1 MPRIL
6 FAFLVLVL
14 SICTNALANSV
25 GKKQT
30 FIEADFVKMG
40 ENNSFFANG
49 HAIVRRQNLLM
60 NAGEVK
66 AIKQVKKAKRQ
77 QEKNSRILQVKDEKS
92 GEEKYIFYA
101 NDWVKIRTD
110 DDNII
115 YAKSMFR
122 DENTDISLMKNVQ
135 IFPGGNRDHT
145 EIYSTELQKEN
156 CISTLKDVSMCPCK
170 LFLDDNVESNRKTPF
185 YSMTDEEELLDKPLQ
200 QNSIDNTDEEMH
212 DKLKKTF
219 ISVRSDRIIHDKENA
234 TITFEKMKW
243 RILGIPVFYIPKY
256 TLHTDNSGDSGFLF
270 PRLVISKSK
279 QTGIELPFYWKI
291 RNDMDL
297 IVSRSQYFDIGL
309 LSWMTNVGSDVRNNL
324 HNPDKRMQLRD
335 LSNYRT
341 SHTDFKFRHLVSTSN
356 AYESFYTLE
365 GLIMDWSQLVDED
378 TGMGATK
385 GNKANGE
392 KIKGI
397 RWMADFKAR
406 LKLSKTTFLNISQYY
421 ASDGKIAY
429 MYLGDARQIRTN
441 SIHLYDVAYNRYIS
455 AEVYTYQ
462 SALLRIDDKTT
473 PIVFPVL
480 RADYD
485 FKKDKLGGNFY
496 IKSKAYYIN
505 RKEGFSTAT
514 AGVDGGYH
522 LPYYFKNGTKIT
534 ADTLLRL
541 QYNHVSYNDFSEMSY
556 FPHQYAWDNLKYYFG
571 NLPGFV
577 QRSYYANSN
586 ILIYGLNA
594 FNKFSILNFNKVQA
608 EHSILVK
615 SLIGRTTITP
625 RVAIRYSPNDRRNL
639 YLPVEDNFGMNM
651 NYYNAFELLQSS
663 GYGVY
668 DTGGSVVYGT
678 DVSHRFKKGFELQG
692 GIAQNI
698 RLGNAIDERYLADFT
713 GYRRTASDLMGN
725 FGFKFSGVSGNGV
738 FNYDLQR
745 GEMRM
750 FLFNISYGMKYFFVS
765 LGYSSFS
772 KYSNIFGINMDSLN
786 GTITLTPIKDLKVSA
801 SANFNLNG
809 MDAPNRKIAPGFT
822 SYRLMVQYKISC
834 VTLGFSVSENKI
846 RLNNMPSTVLYR
858 FMIKFSGFG

>member
-1 MPRIL
+1 MRGL
-6 FAFLVLVL
+6 FLAFLFFISPFCTSVLAETVK
-14 SICTNALANSV
+14 N
-25 GKKQT
+25 KQT

-66 AIKQVKKAKRQ
+66 AIKQAKDTRQ
-77 QEKNSRILQVKDEKS
+77 QQDENSDHFQSKDKKNE
-92 GEEKYIFYA
+92 EEKYIFYA
-101 NDWVKIRTD
+101 NDWVKIRTE

-122 DENTDISLMKNVQ
+122 DENTDVSLMKNVQ

-170 LFLDDNVESNRKTPF
+170 IFIDDNVESNRIAPF
-185 YSMTDEEELLDKPLQ
+185 YAMTDNDELLDKPLQ

-219 ISVRSDRIIHDKENA
+219 ISVRSERIIHDKENA

-243 RILGIPVFYIPKY
+243 RILGVPVFYIPKY
-256 TLHTDNSGDSGFLF
+256 TLHTDSSGDSGFLF

-279 QTGIELPFYWKI
+279 QTGFELPFYWKI
-291 RNDMDL
+291 RDDMDL

-309 LSWMTNVGSDVRNNL
+309 LSWMTNVGSNVINNL
-324 HNPDKRMQLRD
+324 HNQDKRMQLRD

-341 SHTDFKFRHLVSTSN
+341 SHTDFKFRHLVSTNN

-365 GLIMDWSQLVDED
+365 GFIMDWSQLVDND
-378 TGMGATK
+378 TGRGATK
-385 GNKANGE
+385 GNKADGE

-397 RWMADFKAR
+397 RWMADLKAR

-441 SIHLYDVAYNRYIS
+441 SVHLYDVLYNRYIS

-462 SALLRIDDKTT
+462 SALLRIDDKTM
-473 PIVFPVL
+473 PVVFPVI
-480 RADYD
+480 RAEYD
-485 FKKDKLGGNFY
+485 FKKDRLGGNFY

-514 AGVDGGYH
+514 VGVDGGYY
-522 LPYYFKNGTKIT
+522 LPYYFKNGTKII
-534 ADTLLRL
+534 ADTLLRS
-541 QYNHVSYNDFSEMSY
+541 QYNHIGYSEFSEIAY
-556 FPHQYAWDNLKYYFG
+556 LPNQYRWDNLKYYFG
-571 NLPGFV
+571 NLAGFI
-577 QRSYYANSN
+577 QGGYYANSN
-586 ILIYGLNA
+586 ILANGLDA
-594 FNKFSILNFNKVQA
+594 FNNFSILNFNKLQA
-608 EHSILVK
+608 EHSILIK
-615 SLIGRTTITP
+615 SLIGNTIITP
-625 RVAIRYSPNDRRNL
+625 KVAIRYSPNGRRNL
-639 YLPVEDNFGMNM
+639 YLPVEDDFGVNM

-668 DTGGSVVYGT
+668 DTGGSFVYGA

-692 GIAQNI
+692 GLAQNI
-698 RLGNAIDERYLADFT
+698 RLGDSIDERYLPDFT

-725 FGFKFSGVSGNGV
+725 FGFKFFGISGNGV

-745 GEMRM
+745 GELRT
-750 FLFNISYGMKYFFVS
+750 FLFNVSYGMKYFSIS

-772 KYSNIFGINMDSLN
+772 KYSNIFGIKMDSLN
-786 GTITLTPIKDLKVSA
+786 GSITLTPIKDLNLSA
-801 SANFNLNG
+801 SMNFNLNG
-809 MDAPNRKIAPGFT
+809 MDAPNKQIGPGFT

-846 RLNNMPSTVLYR
+846 RLNDMPSTVLYR
-858 FMIKFSGFG
+858 FMIKFSGLG